1 MNKKDLGKA
10 LIPTLL
16 ATAYTVPALAGP
28 GDQAKKVPQPG
39 QEGTKPAIKSE
50 AVKQEVIQVLCK
62 EDSDFV
68 TLFIAGQPG
77 THFRVQYSAIDK
89 EESYVLVPKG
99 EGVIGDNGMSSF
111 GFELSML
118 GRGDVYLKVKTSDKA
133 DFSQTRVTAE
143 PFVLGLER
151 VQDEGGM
158 VTKDGAGKVAAKI
171 REAANKKLEK
181 DKRITAVAGVRG

>member
-16 ATAYTVPALAGP
+16 ATVYTIPALAGP
-28 GDQAKKVPQPG
+28 DDQAKKVLQPG

-68 TLFIAGQPG
+68 TLNIAGQPG

-99 EGVIGDNGMSSF
+99 EGVIGDNGMSSV

-133 DFSQTRVTAE
+133 DFSQTRVTPK

-151 VQDEGGM
+151 VQDEEGM
-158 VTKDGAGKVAAKI
+158 VTKGVVEKVKAKVK
-171 REAANKKLEK
+171 EQA
-181 DKRITAVAGVRG
+181 DKINPKTPSAVAGVRG